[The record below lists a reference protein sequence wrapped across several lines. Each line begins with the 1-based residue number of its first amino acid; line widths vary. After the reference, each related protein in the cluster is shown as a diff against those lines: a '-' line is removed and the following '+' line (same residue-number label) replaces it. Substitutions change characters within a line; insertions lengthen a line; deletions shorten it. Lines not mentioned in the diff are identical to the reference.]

1 MSANYS
7 NATHRYVYQP
17 TIIEDKL
24 LLSRLTIQIAFVKDE
39 FKRDPRGFAKRL
51 ARELLTNPRIIL
63 AVVVG
68 TVVLAV
74 VMRSTTGKSRGTAGI
89 EAEPGPEVFVY
100 DINRLGHAGF
110 GDGTGE
116 GSGPTPRRAQG
127 GGGGGNHDP
136 KPSQAGELPPP
147 SPLLA
152 PIPISAPIAAP
163 ALPMAGIKIDPA
175 LWKDL
180 QDRVYGDPTSSSTT
194 QSQGPG
200 DGGGIGSGK
209 GLGIGPGDGAGVGP
223 GWKEN
228 TGGGYGMNG
237 CCGEGGG
244 MGQGGGGYGEGFSS
258 REVDQRARV
267 LSKPEPQYTE
277 EARRNQVT
285 GTVVLRV
292 VFSRDG
298 EVVQI
303 RALNTL
309 PFGLTER
316 AIAAARQIK
325 FEPALK
331 GGHPVSVFMQLEY
344 NFNLY

>member
-17 TIIEDKL
+17 TIIEHKL
-24 LLSRLTIQIAFVKDE
+24 LLQRLAIQITFVKDD
-39 FKRDPRGFAKRL
+39 FKRDPRGFARRS
-51 ARELLTNPRIIL
+51 AQALLTNPRIIL
-63 AVVVG
+63 GFVVV

-74 VMRSTTGKSRGTAGI
+74 VMRSTIEKPHGKSAI
-89 EAEPGPEVFVY
+89 EDESGPDVVLFDVE
-100 DINRLGHAGF
+100 RLGYAGF
-110 GDGTGE
+110 SDGTGA
-116 GSGPTPRRAQG
+116 GSGPTPRPAHG
-127 GGGGGNHDP
+127 GGGSGNHDP
-136 KPSQAGELPPP
+136 KPSQAGKLPPP
-147 SPLLA
+147 SAMLA
-152 PIPISAPIAAP
+152 PIPIAPPIAAP
-163 ALPMAGIKIDPA
+163 ALPEAGIKIDPA

-180 QDRVYGDPTSSSTT
+180 KDRVYGDPKSNSTM
-194 QSQGPG
+194 QSQGSG

-209 GLGIGPGDGAGVGP
+209 GLGIGAGDGSGVGP
-223 GWKEN
+223 GFKEN

-244 MGQGGGGYGEGFSS
+244 IGQGAGGYGEGFSP

-277 EARRNQVT
+277 DARRNQVT

-292 VFSRDG
+292 VFSREG
-298 EVVQI
+298 EVVQV

-325 FEPALK
+325 FVPAMK